1 MHILICDDDAAFGAR
16 MAEYVTVYFTARSV
30 QVHTAV
36 CTSAAEV
43 LATPGL
49 ELYQLAF
56 LDVDMPGANGMVLG
70 RQLKQKCPGLM
81 LVYVSAYLEF
91 ALEGYTVNAY
101 RYLLKRDIA
110 RTLPKCLDD
119 LLAAL
124 TDQRKTLTVHHN
136 RTETE
141 IPLDQIY
148 YLESDLRQINVYG
161 DIARQPICTYYG
173 KIADLPPM
181 LYENGFLQVSRSDY
195 YEQIMLEGLVIGA
208 DKCGFDVFWERVFA
222 FVPKIDIQ
230 NAYLEWKGQYV
241 DE

>member
-101 RYLLKRDIA
+101 RYLLKRDIVH
-110 RTLPKCLDD
+110 TLPSCLDD
-119 LLAAL
+119 LLAEL
-124 TDQRKTLTVHHN
+124 TDQRDAPAELLHERNVLHREPSLPHFWILSACQMPVKN
-136 RTETE
+136 FG
-141 IPLDQIY
+141 
-148 YLESDLRQINVYG
+148 ES
-161 DIARQPICTYYG
+161 A
-173 KIADLPPM
+173 
-181 LYENGFLQVSRSDY
+181 GFLKT
-195 YEQIMLEGLVIGA
+195 I
-208 DKCGFDVFWERVFA
+208 FA
-222 FVPKIDIQ
+222 YRTRNLQKI
-230 NAYLEWKGQYV
+230 NTS
-241 DE
+241 

>member
-91 ALEGYTVNAY
+91 LAEIFADEFSGLAPGNDVDEICFLFPGLAFE
-101 RYLLKRDIA
+101 IA
-110 RTLPKCLDD
+110 VAGDGE
-119 LLAAL
+119 AGH
-124 TDQRKTLTVHHN
+124 RKTGL
-136 RTETE
+136 RTAQFRVTGQSAHDNNL
-141 IPLDQIY
+141 IQHRFPPP
-148 YLESDLRQINVYG
+148 V
-161 DIARQPICTYYG
+161 
-173 KIADLPPM
+173 LP
-181 LYENGFLQVSRSDY
+181 RH
-195 YEQIMLEGLVIGA
+195 
-208 DKCGFDVFWERVFA
+208 
-222 FVPKIDIQ
+222 
-230 NAYLEWKGQYV
+230 
-241 DE
+241 

>member
-1 MHILICDDDAAFGAR
+1 MDRIILHCDCNCFYASCELLSHPDLR
-16 MAEYVTVYFTARSV
+16 QLPV
-30 QVHTAV
+30 AV
-36 CTSAAEV
+36 CGDPTERHGIILAKNEPAKRCGVKTAETIWK
-43 LATPGL
+43 A
-49 ELYQLAF
+49 
-56 LDVDMPGANGMVLG
+56 
-70 RQLKQKCPGLM
+70 KQKCPGLM

-181 LYENGFLQVSRSDY
+181 LYENGFLQVSRSDVVNMKY
-195 YEQIMLEGLVIGA
+195 VRSIRSYRALLKNGVELSVSRAGYA
-208 DKCGFDVFWERVFA
+208 A
-222 FVPKIDIQ
+222 IQ

>member
-1 MHILICDDDAAFGAR
+1 MHILICDDDAAFGTR
-16 MAEYVTVYFTARSV
+16 MAEYVAAYFVARSILV
-30 QVHTAV
+30 QTAV
-36 CTSAAEV
+36 CTSAGQALE
-43 LATPGL
+43 TP
-49 ELYQLAF
+49 EL
-56 LDVDMPGANGMVLG
+56 
-70 RQLKQKCPGLM
+70 K

-161 DIARQPICTYYG
+161 DIARRPICTYYG

-181 LYENGFLQVSRSDY
+181 LYENGFLQVSRSDVVNMKY
-195 YEQIMLEGLVIGA
+195 V
-208 DKCGFDVFWERVFA
+208 CGIRSYKMTLKNGVELSISRPGYA
-222 FVPKIDIQ
+222 AIRS
-230 NAYLEWKGQYV
+230 AYLEWKGQFG
-241 DE
+241 DD

>member
-1 MHILICDDDAAFGAR
+1 MHMLICDDDARFAAR
-16 MAEYVTVYFTARSV
+16 VEQLVRACLGQREIPAEIV
-30 QVHTAV
+30 V
-36 CTSAAEV
+36 CTRGEEA
-43 LATPGL
+43 LAVPDL
-49 ELYQLAF
+49 ELYQVAL
-56 LDVDMPGANGMVLG
+56 LDVDLDTMNGISLG
-70 RQLKQKCPGLM
+70 RQLRERSPEICLI
-81 LVYVSAYLEF
+81 YISAYLEF

-181 LYENGFLQVSRSDY
+181 LYENGFLQVSRSDVVNMKY
-195 YEQIMLEGLVIGA
+195 VRSIRSYRALLKNGVELSVSRAGYA
-208 DKCGFDVFWERVFA
+208 A
-222 FVPKIDIQ
+222 IQ

>member
-161 DIARQPICTYYG
+161 DIARRPICTC
-173 KIADLPPM
+173 L
-181 LYENGFLQVSRSDY
+181 LYTSPSPRD
-195 YEQIMLEGLVIGA
+195 
-208 DKCGFDVFWERVFA
+208 
-222 FVPKIDIQ
+222 
-230 NAYLEWKGQYV
+230 
-241 DE
+241 

>member
-141 IPLDQIY
+141 IPLDHCPPAH
-148 YLESDLRQINVYG
+148 LHLLRQDRRPAAHALRERLFAG
-161 DIARQPICTYYG
+161 EPQRCGEHEIC
-173 KIADLPPM
+173 AQHPQLPRPAEKRGGAEREPRRLCGHPERISGM
-181 LYENGFLQVSRSDY
+181 
-195 YEQIMLEGLVIGA
+195 EGAV
-208 DKCGFDVFWERVFA
+208 CG
-222 FVPKIDIQ
+222 
-230 NAYLEWKGQYV
+230 
-241 DE
+241 

>member
-101 RYLLKRDIA
+101 RYLL
-110 RTLPKCLDD
+110 
-119 LLAAL
+119 
-124 TDQRKTLTVHHN
+124 
-136 RTETE
+136 
-141 IPLDQIY
+141 
-148 YLESDLRQINVYG
+148 
-161 DIARQPICTYYG
+161 
-173 KIADLPPM
+173 
-181 LYENGFLQVSRSDY
+181 
-195 YEQIMLEGLVIGA
+195 
-208 DKCGFDVFWERVFA
+208 
-222 FVPKIDIQ
+222 
-230 NAYLEWKGQYV
+230 
-241 DE
+241 

>member
-148 YLESDLRQINVYG
+148 
-161 DIARQPICTYYG
+161 
-173 KIADLPPM
+173 
-181 LYENGFLQVSRSDY
+181 
-195 YEQIMLEGLVIGA
+195 
-208 DKCGFDVFWERVFA
+208 
-222 FVPKIDIQ
+222 
-230 NAYLEWKGQYV
+230 
-241 DE
+241 

>member
-49 ELYQLAF
+49 GVISWRFWMWTCPVQTAWCWA
-56 LDVDMPGANGMVLG
+56 VSSS
-70 RQLKQKCPGLM
+70 RKCPGLM
-81 LVYVSAYLEF
+81 LVYVSGLSGICAGRLHGE
-91 ALEGYTVNAY
+91 
-101 RYLLKRDIA
+101 R
-110 RTLPKCLDD
+110 LPLPAQAGHCAHPAQSVWTTC
-119 LLAAL
+119 AAL

-161 DIARQPICTYYG
+161 DIARRPICTYYG

-181 LYENGFLQVSRSDY
+181 LYENGFLQVSRSDVVNMKY
-195 YEQIMLEGLVIGA
+195 VRITQLPRPAEKRGGAEREPRKLCGHPERISGMEGAV
-208 DKCGFDVFWERVFA
+208 CG
-222 FVPKIDIQ
+222 
-230 NAYLEWKGQYV
+230 
-241 DE
+241 

>member
-173 KIADLPPM
+173 KIADLPSM
-181 LYENGFLQVSRSDY
+181 LYENGFLQVSRSDVVNMKY
-195 YEQIMLEGLVIGA
+195 VRSIRSYRALKNGVELSVSRAGYA
-208 DKCGFDVFWERVFA
+208 A
-222 FVPKIDIQ
+222 IQ
-230 NAYLEWKGQYV
+230 NAYLEWKGQYG

>member
-1 MHILICDDDAAFGAR
+1 MHIPICDDDAAFGAR

-141 IPLDQIY
+141 IPLIASIIWKATCADQR
-148 YLESDLRQINVYG
+148 LRRHCPPAHLHLLRQDRRPAAHALRERLFAG
-161 DIARQPICTYYG
+161 EPQRCGEHEIC
-173 KIADLPPM
+173 AQHPQLPRPAEKRGGAEREPRRLCGHPERISGM
-181 LYENGFLQVSRSDY
+181 
-195 YEQIMLEGLVIGA
+195 EGAV
-208 DKCGFDVFWERVFA
+208 CG
-222 FVPKIDIQ
+222 
-230 NAYLEWKGQYV
+230 
-241 DE
+241 

>member
-1 MHILICDDDAAFGAR
+1 M
-16 MAEYVTVYFTARSV
+16 

-161 DIARQPICTYYG
+161 DIARRPICTYYG
-173 KIADLPPM
+173 KIATCAHALRERLFAGEPQRCGEHEICAQ
-181 LYENGFLQVSRSDY
+181 LRSYRALLKNGVELSVSRAGY
-195 YEQIMLEGLVIGA
+195 A
-208 DKCGFDVFWERVFA
+208 A
-222 FVPKIDIQ
+222 IQ

>member
-16 MAEYVTVYFTARSV
+16 MAEYVTVYFTARIV

-136 RTETE
+136 RSYRA
-141 IPLDQIY
+141 L
-148 YLESDLRQINVYG
+148 L
-161 DIARQPICTYYG
+161 
-173 KIADLPPM
+173 K
-181 LYENGFLQVSRSDY
+181 NGVELSVSRAGY
-195 YEQIMLEGLVIGA
+195 A
-208 DKCGFDVFWERVFA
+208 A
-222 FVPKIDIQ
+222 IQ